1 MDGQLVQGRD
11 LLGRFVDPSNP
22 TRGSIRRGSRVTTSR
37 PGACIALPSVR
48 PNDRVRSVC
57 NFWMPIDNKSAQS
70 PALCGLRG
78 KGLERGF
85 GILGCDGQEGA
96 SGWVR

>member
-1 MDGQLVQGRD
+1 MDGKWCKVAISWQV
-11 LLGRFVDPSNP
+11 
-22 TRGSIRRGSRVTTSR
+22 RRSQQPDTWVHTPRESRHDVAARCLHR
-37 PGACIALPSVR
+37 PLPSVR
-48 PNDRVRSVC
+48 PNDRVRSAC

-85 GILGCDGQEGA
+85 GILGYDGQEGA
-96 SGWVR
+96 SGRVR